1 MKIYTYIYYTA
12 IRNKETLLFAP
23 TWIDLEDIM
32 LSEINQMEKGK
43 YFVSLKCRGYRS
55 QTQRQKVKW
64 VLSGDGELVPAFDTD
79 VCRTDTV

>member
-1 MKIYTYIYYTA
+1 
-12 IRNKETLLFAP
+12 
-23 TWIDLEDIM
+23 M

-64 VLSGDGELVPAFDTD
+64 VLPGDGGLVPALDTD
-79 VCRTDTV
+79 ICRTHTV